1 MASVPASSSRAG
13 APQPRVGGPSAG
25 AGQPASQGACSS
37 ASAGALQPHGTAKER
52 LLEGIRRLGRRPQR
66 HPKATDEQPDLLAEH
81 KLAESYRT
89 LCKTNR
95 FTQADEQE
103 IDRILSRRPRAAP
116 RAARPAAVASSSSA
130 SASRTS
136 RGAPLD
142 PGTPARASAS
152 SSSRAPG
159 GASQPA
165 ASPAAA
171 CAASPACA
179 TPAPAAQASDTMTP
193 RTEAVVEQVLAL
205 GHAPRNVGGEDK
217 LRRALQR
224 KREEAKTSTD
234 AEAQLQVLPQGHRS
248 DCDK

>member
-1 MASVPASSSRAG
+1 MKNIRA
-13 APQPRVGGPSAG
+13 
-25 AGQPASQGACSS
+25 
-37 ASAGALQPHGTAKER
+37 
-52 LLEGIRRLGRRPQR
+52 LGRIPKR
-66 HPKATDEQPDLLAEH
+66 HPKATMEQPELFREN
-81 KLAESYRT
+81 KLAECYKKMKR
-89 LCKTNR
+89 R
-95 FTQADEQE
+95 FTTEEQAELCGLPQDP
-103 IDRILSRRPRAAP
+103 DAKATTLAAGLKDLGHLE
-116 RAARPAAVASSSSA
+116 AAGRKD
-130 SASRTS
+130 
-136 RGAPLD
+136 D
-142 PGTPARASAS
+142 PSTPARASAS
-152 SSSRAPG
+152 SSSRATG

-193 RTEAVVEQVLAL
+193 RTTAVVEQVLAL

>member
-1 MASVPASSSRAG
+1 MRTTALRRGGMRG
-13 APQPRVGGPSAG
+13 AVEGKKRGDEDGRGRGEGRGPGRTAVQLG
-25 AGQPASQGACSS
+25 HWCSIPEE
-37 ASAGALQPHGTAKER
+37 A
-52 LLEGIRRLGRRPQR
+52 
-66 HPKATDEQPDLLAEH
+66 
-81 KLAESYRT
+81 
-89 LCKTNR
+89 
-95 FTQADEQE
+95 
-103 IDRILSRRPRAAP
+103 SRRPRAAP
-116 RAARPAAVASSSSA
+116 RSARPAAVASSSSA

-205 GHAPRNVGGEDK
+205 GHAPRHVGGEDK
-217 LRRALQR
+217 LRSALQR
-224 KREEAKTSTD
+224 KREEGKTSTD
-234 AEAQLQVLPQGHRS
+234 AEAQLQALPQGHRS

>member
-1 MASVPASSSRAG
+1 MASSSSASGGDPQPAGAG
-13 APQPRVGGPSAG
+13 AP
-25 AGQPASQGACSS
+25 
-37 ASAGALQPHGTAKER
+37 QPHGTAKER

-89 LCKTNR
+89 LCKRNR
-95 FTQADEQE
+95 FTQADERK
-103 IDRILSRRPRAAP
+103 IDGILSQARRSSRQPR
-116 RAARPAAVASSSSA
+116 S
-130 SASRTS
+130 TQ
-136 RGAPLD
+136 L
-142 PGTPARASAS
+142 TPARASAS

-159 GASQPA
+159 GASEPA

-217 LRRALQR
+217 LRSALRR
-224 KREEAKTSTD
+224 KRAQGKTSTD
-234 AEAQLQVLPQGHRS
+234 AEAQLQALPQGHRS
-248 DCDK
+248 DWDN

>member
-1 MASVPASSSRAG
+1 MAASSSASGGDPQPAGAG
-13 APQPRVGGPSAG
+13 AP
-25 AGQPASQGACSS
+25 
-37 ASAGALQPHGTAKER
+37 QPHGTAKER

-89 LCKTNR
+89 MRKANR
-95 FTQADEQE
+95 LTQADERE

-116 RAARPAAVASSSSA
+116 RAARPAAVTSSSSA

-142 PGTPARASAS
+142 PSTPARASAS

-205 GHAPRNVGGEDK
+205 GHAPRHVGGEQK

-234 AEAQLQVLPQGHRS
+234 AEAQLRVLPKGHRS
-248 DCDK
+248 DCDN